1 MAYSSLTEFIDLLEK
16 RGELVRIKEE
26 VDPVLEITALTDKV
40 SKMPGGGKA
49 LLFEKAKGSP
59 YPLLI
64 NAFGS
69 YKRMSLALGVED
81 MEEHARAIRDLMELK
96 PPKGFVEK
104 MKLLPKLADI
114 AKFPPVEVSKGPCQ
128 EVVEKDPDL
137 NTLPVLKCWPQDGG
151 RFVTLPLVYTQD
163 PETGGRNIGMYRLQ
177 IFDSKTT
184 GMHWQV
190 HHHGA
195 AHHRAAEKM
204 GKRLE
209 VAVTLGGDPALTYSA
224 TAPLPDG
231 VDELLFAG
239 FLRGKPVEIV
249 KCKTVDLWVNADADF
264 VLEGY
269 VEPGERRTEG
279 PFGDHTG
286 YYSLAEPYPVFH
298 LTAITRRKNPVYP
311 ATIVGKPPMED
322 DYMGKATERLFLPIL
337 QKIVPEVMDMDLP
350 FEGIFHNLAIISI
363 KKQYPQHARKVMNAL
378 WGLGQMML
386 TKVLVIVDEDTN
398 VHDYSQVL
406 WRVGNCFDPK
416 RDVVIGE
423 GPLDVLD
430 HTSPQWAWGG
440 KMGIDGTRKW
450 KEEGFNREWP
460 DELWMDKEVEKKV
473 LPLLKKYGLTKD

>member
-1 MAYSSLTEFIDLLEK
+1 MSYSSLNDFVELLEK
-16 RGELVRIKEE
+16 KGELVRVKEE
-26 VDPVLEITALTDKV
+26 LDPVLEITAVTDKV
-40 SKMPGGGKA
+40 SKSPLGGKA
-49 LLFEKAKGSP
+49 LFFEKAKGSA
-59 YPLLI
+59 YPVLI

-69 YKRMSLALGVED
+69 YRRMSLSLGVED
-81 MEEHARAIRDLMELK
+81 LEEHATAIQELLDLK
-96 PPKGFVEK
+96 PPKGFMEK
-104 MKLLPKLADI
+104 IKLLPKLADI
-114 AKFPPVEVSKGPCQ
+114 AKYPPVEVSKGACQ

-151 RFVTLPLVYTQD
+151 RFFTLPLVYTLD
-163 PETGGRNIGMYRLQ
+163 PETGIRNIGMYRMQ

-195 AHHRAAEKM
+195 AHHRIAEKM

-209 VAVTLGGDPALTYSA
+209 CAVTLGGDPALTYAS

-231 VDELLFAG
+231 MDELLFAG
-239 FLRGKPVEIV
+239 FLRKKPVELV
-249 KCKTVDLWVNADADF
+249 KCKTVELTVNADADF

-269 VEPGERRTEG
+269 VEPGERRMEG

-298 LTAITRRKNPVYP
+298 VTCITHRKDAIYP

-322 DYMGKATERLFLPIL
+322 DYMGKATERLFLPII
-337 QKIVPEVMDMDLP
+337 QKVLPEVVDLDLP
-350 FEGIFHNLAIISI
+350 FDGIFHNLAIVSI
-363 KKQYPQHARKVMNAL
+363 KKQYPLHARKVMFAL

-386 TKVLVIVDEDTN
+386 NKVMVIVDEDTN
-398 VHDYSQVL
+398 VHDYNQVL
-406 WRVGNCFDPK
+406 WRVGNCMDAK
-416 RDVVIGE
+416 RDVFITE

-430 HTSPQWAWGG
+430 HTSPQWGWGG

-450 KEEGFNREWP
+450 KEEGFDREWP
-460 DELWMDKEVEKKV
+460 DELWMDPKVEEKV
-473 LPLLKKYGLTKD
+473 KPILQKYGFLK

>member
-1 MAYSSLTEFIDLLEK
+1 
-16 RGELVRIKEE
+16 
-26 VDPVLEITALTDKV
+26 
-40 SKMPGGGKA
+40 
-49 LLFEKAKGSP
+49 
-59 YPLLI
+59 
-64 NAFGS
+64 
-69 YKRMSLALGVED
+69 
-81 MEEHARAIRDLMELK
+81 
-96 PPKGFVEK
+96 
-104 MKLLPKLADI
+104 
-114 AKFPPVEVSKGPCQ
+114 
-128 EVVEKDPDL
+128 
-137 NTLPVLKCWPQDGG
+137 
-151 RFVTLPLVYTQD
+151 
-163 PETGGRNIGMYRLQ
+163 
-177 IFDSKTT
+177 
-184 GMHWQV
+184 
-190 HHHGA
+190 
-195 AHHRAAEKM
+195 
-204 GKRLE
+204 
-209 VAVTLGGDPALTYSA
+209 
-224 TAPLPDG
+224 

-298 LTAITRRKNPVYP
+298 VTAITRRKNPVYP

-337 QKIVPEVMDMDLP
+337 QKIVPEVVDMDLP
-350 FEGIFHNLAIISI
+350 FEGIFHNLAIVSI

-430 HTSPQWAWGG
+430 HTAPQWAWGG

-460 DELWMDKEVEKKV
+460 DELWMDPEIEKKV
-473 LPLLKKYGLTKD
+473 LPLLKKYGLIKE